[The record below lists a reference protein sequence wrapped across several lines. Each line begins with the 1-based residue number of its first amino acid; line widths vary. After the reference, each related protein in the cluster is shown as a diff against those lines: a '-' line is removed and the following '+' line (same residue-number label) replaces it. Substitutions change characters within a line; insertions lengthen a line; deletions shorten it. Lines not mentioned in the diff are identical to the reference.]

1 MPHQTLGQVF
11 AEVDRQSQITS
22 SSFCWNSLRI
32 SSFWAWQ
39 WPKSCWAVPSSCVF
53 FSYKR
58 GQEKVTTEP
67 PHPLPDSP
75 KLSIDIKTEPAHLL
89 LVQKLLQIGLV
100 LWGLRISQEL
110 QVLDFEGL

>member
-1 MPHQTLGQVF
+1 MSVLHKVKGSYLWLPHQTLGQVS
-11 AEVDRQSQITS
+11 ADVDRQPQVTS

-53 FSYKR
+53 FSCKG

-67 PHPLPDSP
+67 PRQP
-75 KLSIDIKTEPAHLL
+75 
-89 LVQKLLQIGLV
+89 
-100 LWGLRISQEL
+100 
-110 QVLDFEGL
+110 